1 MKRILR
7 SLALVLIVVA
17 VSVPGVAH
25 ADVAPPS
32 HPPGSNPGPDSDVTQ
47 VRMMA
52 ETVVIDV
59 MSNND
64 TNGLGQ
70 AKVTANFTMRNLG
83 NTAET
88 MGVRFPIGSDN
99 GFGQLPELKS
109 LNVKVNDKSVLTNRI
124 MEQDAPW
131 SSELVPWAQ
140 FNVSFP
146 PSQDVHIQVTYVL
159 DGTGEYPFVA
169 YYYVLHTGAGWKDT
183 IGSADIIFRLP
194 YEANTSNII
203 FNEEIGWSSTTT
215 GGRFSGKEVKWHFD
229 NLEPDQYSDFQFSIV
244 NPAVWQKVLI
254 EQANVQNNPSDGE
267 AWGRLGKLYKEIFFF
282 RRGFRHDDGGKQ
294 IYQLSIE
301 AYEKS
306 VALLPDDALWHAGFA
321 DLLGVHAYYASQEGE
336 DATVEMLHS
345 MQEIHTALEISPDDS
360 KVKEIAETIYYLFPD
375 AIKQYESGYD
385 FLWLTATPEAPIPT
399 LTLIEPTSTPP
410 ATTPPLPT
418 ATAVPVTEAQS
429 TPAATPSVSNPL
441 CGSAMIIPFALIWFF
456 NRKVHAWQA

>member
-7 SLALVLIVVA
+7 SLALVLIVVV

-64 TNGLGQ
+64 TNSLGQ

-83 NTAET
+83 STAET
-88 MGVRFPIGSDN
+88 MDVRFPIGLDN

-203 FNEEIGWSSTTT
+203 FNEEIGWSSTTI
-215 GGRFSGKEVKWHFD
+215 GGTFSGKEVKWHFD
-229 NLEPDQYSDFQFSIV
+229 NLEPDQYSDFQFSMV

-294 IYQLSIE
+294 IYRLSVE

-336 DATVEMLHS
+336 DATAEMLRS
-345 MQEIHTALEISPDDS
+345 MQEIRLALDLSPDDP
-360 KVKEIAETIYYLFPD
+360 KVREIAETIYYLFPD
-375 AIKQYESGYD
+375 AIKQYENGYD
-385 FLWLTATPEAPIPT
+385 FLWLTATPDVPATPTPT
-399 LTLIEPTSTPP
+399 LVKLATTTPP

-418 ATAVPVTEAQS
+418 ATVVPAGEAAS
-429 TPAATPSVSNPL
+429 TPTPVPSASNPL
-441 CGSAMIIPFALIWFF
+441 CGSAALIPFGLALLVF
-456 NRKVHAWQA
+456 RKRYS